1 MSEENKNEEFEK
13 NENIP
18 QEEAAEE
25 TSPAQAAQE
34 DSQEVVEAAQT
45 EAQAEA
51 QTEQESVE
59 AQDNTSAETVSDENT
74 AAQEDFENSSA
85 TEINNEV
92 SPKKSKIKTICAVAG
107 AVVVVA
113 AIVLVGVF
121 KGPEWF
127 NKYNRMGYVDT
138 SGRTIGEVADAAGM
152 DLKDFL
158 AEYQLPEDMPANT
171 TESAAFYTI
180 PVSVMAQMYG
190 WDFDEMKTAY
200 QWGDEVTEDMTWGEA
215 EGLTK
220 LGVMVGEENLESF
233 KQEYG
238 LGDDI
243 TADTLWKDVRTIYDT
258 KAKEMNEAT
267 EAPTEE
273 PAEETEAPAEVSAAP
288 AADAAA
294 ADAASTDTA
303 AQ

>member
-34 DSQEVVEAAQT
+34 NSQEAVEAAQT
-45 EAQAEA
+45 EVQEEA

-85 TEINNEV
+85 AEINNEV

-243 TADTLWKDVRTIYDT
+243 TADTLWKEVRTIYDT
-258 KAKEMNEAT
+258 KTKEMNEAT

-288 AADAAA
+288 AADAA
-294 ADAASTDTA
+294 STDTA

>member
-34 DSQEVVEAAQT
+34 DSQEAVEAAQT

-51 QTEQESVE
+51 QAEQESVE

-85 TEINNEV
+85 AEINNEV

-190 WDFDEMKTAY
+190 WDFDEMKTEY

-220 LGVMVGEENLESF
+220 LGVMVGEENLEAF
-233 KQEYG
+233 KADYG

-288 AADAAA
+288 AADAA
-294 ADAASTDTA
+294 STDTA

>member
-25 TSPAQAAQE
+25 TSPAEAAQE
-34 DSQEVVEAAQT
+34 NSQEAVEAAQT
-45 EAQAEA
+45 EVQEEA

-180 PVSVMAQMYG
+180 PVSVMGQMYG
-190 WDFDEMKTAY
+190 WDFVEMKNAY
-200 QWGDEVTEDMTWGEA
+200 Q
-215 EGLTK
+215 
-220 LGVMVGEENLESF
+220 
-233 KQEYG
+233 
-238 LGDDI
+238 
-243 TADTLWKDVRTIYDT
+243 
-258 KAKEMNEAT
+258 
-267 EAPTEE
+267 
-273 PAEETEAPAEVSAAP
+273 
-288 AADAAA
+288 
-294 ADAASTDTA
+294 
-303 AQ
+303 

>member
-1 MSEENKNEEFEK
+1 MSEENKNEEFE
-13 NENIP
+13 NQENIP
-18 QEEAAEE
+18 QEENAAEE
-25 TSPAQAAQE
+25 NTVE
-34 DSQEVVEAAQT
+34 ENTVEA
-45 EAQAEA
+45 EEI
-51 QTEQESVE
+51 
-59 AQDNTSAETVSDENT
+59 TSAETVSGDNT
-74 AAQEDFENSSA
+74 EVPGAEQE
-85 TEINNEV
+85 EV
-92 SPKKSKIKTICAVAG
+92 SFGETEKEQPKKSKIKMVCTIIG

-113 AIVLVGVF
+113 AVVLVGVI

-127 NKYNRMGYVDT
+127 NKYNRMGYIDT

-180 PVSVMAQMYG
+180 PVSVMAQMQG
-190 WDFDEMKTAY
+190 WDFESMKEVY

-220 LGVMVGEENLESF
+220 LSVMVGEENLDAF
-233 KQEYG
+233 KQEFE

-258 KAKEMNEAT
+258 KMKEMSEAT
-267 EAPTEE
+267 EEPIEE
-273 PAEETEAPAEVSAAP
+273 AADETEAPAEESTAPAADAEAETSAAP
-288 AADAAA
+288 AAE
-294 ADAASTDTA
+294 
-303 AQ
+303 

>member
-34 DSQEVVEAAQT
+34 NSQEAVEAAQT
-45 EAQAEA
+45 EAQEEA
-51 QTEQESVE
+51 HTEQESVE

-85 TEINNEV
+85 AEINNEV

-220 LGVMVGEENLESF
+220 LGVMVGEENLEAF
-233 KQEYG
+233 KADYG

-258 KAKEMNEAT
+258 KTKEMNEAT

-288 AADAAA
+288 AADAA
-294 ADAASTDTA
+294 STDTA

>member
-34 DSQEVVEAAQT
+34 DSQEAVEAAQT

-85 TEINNEV
+85 AEINNEV

-220 LGVMVGEENLESF
+220 LGVMVGEENLEAF
-233 KQEYG
+233 KADYG

-258 KAKEMNEAT
+258 KTKEMNEAT

-288 AADAAA
+288 AADV
-294 ADAASTDTA
+294 ASTDTA

>member
-13 NENIP
+13 NEYIP

-34 DSQEVVEAAQT
+34 DSQEAVEAAQT

-85 TEINNEV
+85 AEINNEV

-220 LGVMVGEENLESF
+220 LGVMVGEENLEAF
-233 KQEYG
+233 KADYG

-258 KAKEMNEAT
+258 KTKEMNEAT

-273 PAEETEAPAEVSAAP
+273 PAEETESPAEVSAAP
-288 AADAAA
+288 AADAA
-294 ADAASTDTA
+294 STDTA

>member
-34 DSQEVVEAAQT
+34 NSQEAVEAAQT
-45 EAQAEA
+45 EVQEEA

-85 TEINNEV
+85 AEINNEV

-243 TADTLWKDVRTIYDT
+243 TADTLWKEVRTIYDT
-258 KAKEMNEAT
+258 KTKEMNEAT

-273 PAEETEAPAEVSAAP
+273 PAEETESPAEVSAAP
-288 AADAAA
+288 AADAA
-294 ADAASTDTA
+294 STDTA

>member
-34 DSQEVVEAAQT
+34 DSQEAVEAAQT

-85 TEINNEV
+85 AEINNEV

-200 QWGDEVTEDMTWGEA
+200 QWGDEVTENMTWGEA

-243 TADTLWKDVRTIYDT
+243 TADTLWKEVRTIYDT

-288 AADAAA
+288 AADAA
-294 ADAASTDTA
+294 STDTA

>member
-34 DSQEVVEAAQT
+34 DSQEAVEAAQT

-59 AQDNTSAETVSDENT
+59 AQDNTSAETVSYENT

-85 TEINNEV
+85 AEINNEV

-190 WDFDEMKTAY
+190 WDFDEMKTEY

-220 LGVMVGEENLESF
+220 LGVMVGEENLEAF
-233 KQEYG
+233 KADYG

-288 AADAAA
+288 AADAA
-294 ADAASTDTA
+294 STDTA

>member
-45 EAQAEA
+45 ETQAEA

-85 TEINNEV
+85 AEINNEV

-127 NKYNRMGYVDT
+127 NKYNRMGYVDA

-243 TADTLWKDVRTIYDT
+243 TADTLWKEVRTIYDT
-258 KAKEMNEAT
+258 KTKEMNEAT

-288 AADAAA
+288 AADAA
-294 ADAASTDTA
+294 STDTA

>member
-85 TEINNEV
+85 AEINNEV

-243 TADTLWKDVRTIYDT
+243 TADTLWKEVRTIYDT
-258 KAKEMNEAT
+258 KTKEMNEAT

-288 AADAAA
+288 AADAA
-294 ADAASTDTA
+294 STDTA

>member
-85 TEINNEV
+85 AEINNEV
-92 SPKKSKIKTICAVAG
+92 SPKKSKIKTICAIAG

-220 LGVMVGEENLESF
+220 LGVMVGEENLEAF
-233 KQEYG
+233 KADYG

-258 KAKEMNEAT
+258 KTKEMNEAT

-288 AADAAA
+288 AADAA
-294 ADAASTDTA
+294 STDTA

>member
-85 TEINNEV
+85 AEINNEV

-243 TADTLWKDVRTIYDT
+243 TADTLWKEVRTIYDT
-258 KAKEMNEAT
+258 KTKEMNEAT

>member
-34 DSQEVVEAAQT
+34 DSQEAVEAAQT

-85 TEINNEV
+85 AEINNEV

-220 LGVMVGEENLESF
+220 LGVMVGEENLEAF
-233 KQEYG
+233 KADYG

-258 KAKEMNEAT
+258 KTKEMNEAT

-273 PAEETEAPAEVSAAP
+273 PAEETESPAEVSAAP
-288 AADAAA
+288 AADAA
-294 ADAASTDTA
+294 STDTA